1 METHILFFILAGLLI
16 AILIGYSIWSA
27 RREKSRVFSN
37 TFSTRPPS
45 SPISNDLNI
54 NVPPSLNPQ
63 GLNLKPNLEESA
75 PAVDLQQVR
84 EEVESSVK
92 NIKISLAEQPST
104 PQSTPKYY
112 VEESAPVANPQSIVE
127 SEPQAISIQLAPS
140 EPAVQSEVQQQEVE
154 TVDTT
159 PKNIITLYVVAPE
172 GQAFRGDLIVQNLEA
187 VGFQFGEYQ
196 IFHRHLD
203 NTASPVLFSVA
214 NMMQPGI
221 FDLSK
226 IDRFSTVGLVFF
238 MHLPSAGNDLVNLRL
253 MIRTVESFAQSVGGF
268 ILNEEQQLFDD
279 ASRQAYLLR
288 ATQS

>member
-1 METHILFFILAGLLI
+1 METHILFFILAGVLI
-16 AILIGYSIWSA
+16 VILIGYSIWSA

-45 SPISNDLNI
+45 TPINEDLNLSSS
-54 NVPPSLNPQ
+54 PSLNSVGFSQNTPT
-63 GLNLKPNLEESA
+63 LEMVQ
-75 PAVDLQQVR
+75 PVVDEQQVQQ
-84 EEVESSVK
+84 EVQDSVK
-92 NIKISLAEQPST
+92 NIKIRLSEQPENK
-104 PQSTPKYY
+104 PLYY
-112 VEESAPVANPQSIVE
+112 VAPEVE
-127 SEPQAISIQLAPS
+127 AEPAPAIQYPS
-140 EPAVQSEVQQQEVE
+140 SSSLQVQQMPEVQQPAVQQEEPVSSETSAPQA
-154 TVDTT
+154 
-159 PKNIITLYVVAPE
+159 NIISLYVVAPE
-172 GQAFRGDLIVQNLEA
+172 GMPFRGEAVVQNLEA

-268 ILNEEQQLFDD
+268 ILNDEQQLFDD